1 MPITERLARRAMN
14 LSTRLPA
21 PHFPSEFGQETILFD
36 SGFAAPQL
44 LPDLAPYAVAALS
57 EHREETLQYASGR
70 GQPYLREWLADWM
83 NDEGCALT
91 ADHIL
96 VTNGAKQGID
106 LVCRLLLDEGDA
118 IVVTAPTYFTAIP
131 LFRNYGIDF
140 IEAVQD
146 DAGIDVA
153 ALERQLD
160 RRAAEGHPP
169 PKFIYNIPEFHNP
182 TGATMPADRRA
193 ALVALARARGI
204 ATVEDSPYRRVR
216 FDGDGGPLLK
226 SLDTDGTVFHVGTFS
241 KLVAPGLR
249 IGWVAADPVHIA
261 RMIQLKAEGGSSPLI
276 QRIIHGFASS
286 PAFPDHIAR
295 VQAAYRERRDAIV
308 AAIARDLPGAVVAVP
323 EGGYYVWLTL
333 PAAVD
338 GDLLAEQAAAAG
350 VHLIAGSRF
359 FAVRDEHTPRNHI
372 RLSFSYTTPAQI
384 DDGIQR
390 LGAVYRKMTGQ

>member
-1 MPITERLARRAMN
+1 MPNTERLARRAMN

-21 PHFPSEFGQETILFD
+21 PHFPSEFGRETILFD

-44 LPDLAPYAVAALS
+44 LPDLTPYAVAALS

-131 LFRNYGIDF
+131 LFRNYGIHF
-140 IEAVQD
+140 IEAAPD
-146 DAGIDVA
+146 AAGIDTD

-204 ATVEDSPYRRVR
+204 AIVEDSPYRRVR

-286 PAFPDHIAR
+286 SAFPDHIAR

-308 AAIARDLPGAVVAVP
+308 TAIARDLPGAHVAVP

-333 PAAVD
+333 PEAVD

-359 FAVRDEHTPRNHI
+359 FAVQDDATPRNHI

-390 LGAVYRKMTGQ
+390 LGTVYRKMTAQ

>member
-1 MPITERLARRAMN
+1 MPNTDRLARRAIN
-14 LSTRLPA
+14 LSTQLPA
-21 PHFPSEFGQETILFD
+21 PHFPSEFGRETILFD

-44 LPDLAPYAVAALS
+44 LPDLTPYAAAALS
-57 EHREETLQYASGR
+57 EHRDEVLQYASGR
-70 GQPYLREWLADWM
+70 GQPYLRQWLADWM

-118 IVVTAPTYFTAIP
+118 IIVSAPTYFTAIP
-131 LFRNYGIDF
+131 IFRHYGIHF
-140 IEAVQD
+140 IEAAQD
-146 DAGIDVA
+146 AAGIDVE
-153 ALERQLD
+153 ALERLLD
-160 RRAAEGHPP
+160 ARAAAGQLA

-193 ALVALARARGI
+193 ALVALGKARGI
-204 ATVEDSPYRRVR
+204 AIVEDSPYRRVR

-226 SLDTDGTVFHVGTFS
+226 SLDDAGTVFHLGTFS

-249 IGWVAADPVHIA
+249 IGWIAADPVQIA

-295 VQAAYRERRDAIV
+295 VQNVYRERRNAIV
-308 AAIARDLPGAVVAVP
+308 AAIAREMPGATVAIP

-333 PAAVD
+333 PGTID
-338 GDLLAEQAAAAG
+338 GDILARQAAEAG

-359 FAVRDEHTPRNHI
+359 FAVQDDRTPRNHI
-372 RLSFSYTTPAQI
+372 RLAFSYTTPAQI
-384 DDGIQR
+384 DEGVQR
-390 LGAVYRKMTGQ
+390 LGVVYRAMAGL